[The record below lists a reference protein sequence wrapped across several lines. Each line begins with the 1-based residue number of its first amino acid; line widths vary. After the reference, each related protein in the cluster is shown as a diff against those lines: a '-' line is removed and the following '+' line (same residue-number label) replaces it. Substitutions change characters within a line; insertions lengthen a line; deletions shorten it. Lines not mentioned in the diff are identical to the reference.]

1 MKDKTTVNKKHF
13 KSRASLAQKGVQ
25 LSYEEKL
32 KLSKT
37 SRPASDYDLEVDS
50 NWYGSFV
57 LKS

>member
-1 MKDKTTVNKKHF
+1 MKNKTTVNKKSF
-13 KSRASLAQKGVQ
+13 KSRASLTQKSAQ

-37 SRPASDYDLEVDS
+37 YRPASDYDLEVDS

>member
-1 MKDKTTVNKKHF
+1 MKDKTSVNKKHF

-37 SRPASDYDLEVDS
+37 FRSASDYDLEIDY